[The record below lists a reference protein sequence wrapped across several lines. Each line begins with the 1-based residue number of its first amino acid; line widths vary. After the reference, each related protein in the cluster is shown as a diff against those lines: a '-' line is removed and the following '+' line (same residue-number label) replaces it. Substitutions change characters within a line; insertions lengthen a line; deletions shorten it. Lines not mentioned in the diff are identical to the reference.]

1 MKPII
6 LLFLSA
12 RAQDP
17 TDEES
22 KEDEPFKVSCP
33 KLICDGPEAE
43 RELVENQCFKMR
55 TEYTNEPIYARE
67 CFDASVNK
75 KSDTAYFCPFNIDSG

>member
-43 RELVENQCFKMR
+43 RELVEN
-55 TEYTNEPIYARE
+55 
-67 CFDASVNK
+67 
-75 KSDTAYFCPFNIDSG
+75 